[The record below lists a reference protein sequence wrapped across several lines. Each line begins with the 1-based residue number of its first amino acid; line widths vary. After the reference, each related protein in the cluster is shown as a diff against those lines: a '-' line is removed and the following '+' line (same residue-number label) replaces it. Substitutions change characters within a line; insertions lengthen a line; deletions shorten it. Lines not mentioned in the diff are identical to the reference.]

1 MLTSSLKLPPL
12 VVVIWEWEWEDDI
25 TDASNT
31 DENVTPEPENDQMT
45 HVSETSFSG
54 ESHQQGEN
62 SEDDSDAA
70 NCIEV
75 QHTVTF
81 KCIGTTHDFHA
92 QNTLRSVSQLLAK
105 GDVVPVNIYPEPNNC
120 YDSKAIAFKCWL
132 DDDWHRI
139 GYIVKEALDA
149 VHEARDNDEIINV
162 FFKWAK
168 YLVNWTRSG
177 PGYYAGINITKH
189 GQLPTAVCACASTR

>member
-1 MLTSSLKLPPL
+1 MLTSSLKLPSL
-12 VVVIWEWEWEDDI
+12 GVVVIWEWKWEDDI
-25 TDASNT
+25 TDASDTN
-31 DENVTPEPENDQMT
+31 ENVTPMSENDQMT
-45 HVSETSFSG
+45 HMSENDLMAHMSETSFSG
-54 ESHQQGEN
+54 KSHQQGED
-62 SEDDSDAA
+62 SEDDSDAT

-81 KCIGTTHDFHA
+81 KYIGTTHDFHA
-92 QNTLRSVSQLLAK
+92 QNILRSVSQLLAK

-132 DDDWHRI
+132 EDDWHRI

-162 FFKWAK
+162 FFK
-168 YLVNWTRSG
+168 
-177 PGYYAGINITKH
+177 
-189 GQLPTAVCACASTR
+189 